1 MVAET
6 WFEIEA
12 IEMSFFQK
20 RSEIFRSCN
29 SEEGVRTNPEKT
41 QAINDWKVP
50 STEKELR
57 SYLGICSYYRKFVY
71 MYKVSVR
78 LLHLY
83 MPC

>member
-29 SEEGVRTNPEKT
+29 SEEGVRTIPEKT
-41 QAINDWKVP
+41 QAINDRKVP
-50 STEKELR
+50 SLKPCTRKQI
-57 SYLGICSYYRKFVY
+57 SYNMSKYLNRISTLSQY
-71 MYKVSVR
+71 
-78 LLHLY
+78 
-83 MPC
+83 